1 MRFVMRGLILKTIEK
16 CISSKVC
23 GISYKSH
30 KGNYFQVSRGSET
43 VEISFK
49 ARLVHGHLPSEII
62 FAQDML
68 KKFASHLWLI
78 IVCVISR
85 VTFITNEVVM
95 SRHDCL
101 FERFTCDLD
110 SLKHLTNGKF

>member
-1 MRFVMRGLILKTIEK
+1 
-16 CISSKVC
+16 
-23 GISYKSH
+23 
-30 KGNYFQVSRGSET
+30 
-43 VEISFK
+43 
-49 ARLVHGHLPSEII
+49 
-62 FAQDML
+62 ML